1 MPSFSDVAS
10 SLTLPSCCMRKNHT
24 PKDEL
29 KDDLKVLGVT
39 FGLYLTSYWWGFHS
53 LCIFSMAVMNMIAFQ
68 AGISFHQYY
77 SKPIHLNQFDELDVS
92 TSSES
97 SEVNEASADELS
109 LKQREQGATLPRA
122 LTEEQEEKLYQQL
135 REVVEETNLRNRK
148 RRVVNTARTPSSTTL
163 CEEGEITSYPAIPQS
178 DAEDENDD
186 YKDMPALVSQDEQK
200 PLLHPIYQMGSRWE
214 NVPNFSQTHYL
225 HNYMDDVD

>member
-1 MPSFSDVAS
+1 
-10 SLTLPSCCMRKNHT
+10 MRKNHT

-29 KDDLKVLGVT
+29 KDDLKVLLVT

-53 LCIFSMAVMNMIAFQ
+53 LCILSMAVMNIITFQ

-92 TSSES
+92 TSSE
-97 SEVNEASADELS
+97 VNETSEDELS
-109 LKQREQGATLPRA
+109 LKQREHGATLPRA

-148 RRVVNTARTPSSTTL
+148 RRVENTARTPSSTTL
-163 CEEGEITSYPAIPQS
+163 CEEGEITSYPPIPQS
-178 DAEDENDD
+178 DVEDDRDE
-186 YKDMPALVSQDEQK
+186 YKDMPPLVSPDTLK
-200 PLLHPIYQMGSRWE
+200 SIYQMDSRWA